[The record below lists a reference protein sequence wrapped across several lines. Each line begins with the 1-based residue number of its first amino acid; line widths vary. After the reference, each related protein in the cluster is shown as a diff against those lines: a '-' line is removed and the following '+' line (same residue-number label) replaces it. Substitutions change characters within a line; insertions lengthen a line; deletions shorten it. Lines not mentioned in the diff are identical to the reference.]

1 MGLRERCKALYQR
14 MQRDAMFR
22 QGSPVDDLMSFVLA
36 ERGRATDEGLAET
49 IPLCL
54 YFGSHRDREQC
65 IELIYE
71 FIPKTVAKRMP

>member
-14 MQRDAMFR
+14 MQRDAMFC
-22 QGSPVDDLMSFVLA
+22 QGSPVDNLMSFVLA
-36 ERGRATDEGLAET
+36 ERRALQMRASRKT

-54 YFGSHRDREQC
+54 YFGTHRDREQC

-71 FIPKTVAKRMP
+71 FIPKTVPKKMP